1 MNVSS
6 VLATPLYRRID
17 LCPPVDLA
25 SRKRAR
31 ALMTHR
37 VIDEFVSLSLNTYL
51 VTQSRVT
58 CANLFV
64 EINKARYRNDRCLTE
79 KLDELDYLD
88 RSKITIAIYGDWLG
102 QDICWKWTNVAR
114 TVFSL
119 FFFFFLTFTVTQN
132 YLIIWE
138 TRGQPSVFKRI
149 SAKVK

>member
-79 KLDELDYLD
+79 KLDELSRSLENYDRDIWRLAGSGYLLKMNE
-88 RSKITIAIYGDWLG
+88 RRTYGIL
-102 QDICWKWTNVAR
+102 
-114 TVFSL
+114 TVL
-119 FFFFFLTFTVTQN
+119 FFFNIYSNTKLFN
-132 YLIIWE
+132 YLRNERSTFGI
-138 TRGQPSVFKRI
+138 
-149 SAKVK
+149 

>member
-102 QDICWKWTNVAR
+102 QDIC
-114 TVFSL
+114 
-119 FFFFFLTFTVTQN
+119 
-132 YLIIWE
+132 
-138 TRGQPSVFKRI
+138 
-149 SAKVK
+149 